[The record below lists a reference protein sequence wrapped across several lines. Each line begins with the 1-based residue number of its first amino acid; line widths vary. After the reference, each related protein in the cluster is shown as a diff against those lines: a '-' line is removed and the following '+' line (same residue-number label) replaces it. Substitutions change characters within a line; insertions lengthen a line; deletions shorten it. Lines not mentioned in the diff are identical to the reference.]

1 MHLLVNRD
9 YDDCDDHDC
18 DCDHCDDNDHDCEG
32 DDGFFSSLCNHEKH
46 RELKVTKLTAFSP
59 FSNLNLRKRTVK
71 RIQEIKSKQDPSK
84 GKVKTKR
91 EQSQNQQRQKQKR
104 GKAKV

>member
-46 RELKVTKLTAFSP
+46 RELKVTKLTAFKRFEVVSP
-59 FSNLNLRKRTVK
+59 GAGPVHASL
-71 RIQEIKSKQDPSK
+71 PSP
-84 GKVKTKR
+84 
-91 EQSQNQQRQKQKR
+91 EHYF
-104 GKAKV
+104 